1 MRTAVIKRRMRTCY
15 PFFLTLSYE
24 ILLLVRYDGDSTI
37 GHRLYTE
44 DVTVNFKQN
53 WKGKGG
59 RLTIPVTNI
68 YWETV
73 ATNLDEFLEISVR
86 TSAYLYLS
94 ALILLLL
101 YLT

>member
-1 MRTAVIKRRMRTCY
+1 M
-15 PFFLTLSYE
+15 SYE

-44 DVTVNFKQN
+44 DVTVNFKHN
-53 WKGKGG
+53 WMGKGG
-59 RLTIPVTNI
+59 RLTKPVTNI

-86 TSAYLYLS
+86 ASAYIYLML
-94 ALILLLL
+94 AYIF
-101 YLT
+101 TVFDIRC

>member
-1 MRTAVIKRRMRTCY
+1 M
-15 PFFLTLSYE
+15 SYE

-44 DVTVNFKQN
+44 DVTVDFKQN

-59 RLTIPVTNI
+59 RLTKPVTNI

-86 TSAYLYLS
+86 ASAYLY
-94 ALILLLL
+94 IFYVLL
-101 YLT
+101 YFYYCI

>member
-1 MRTAVIKRRMRTCY
+1 M
-15 PFFLTLSYE
+15 SYE

-53 WKGKGG
+53 WMGKGG
-59 RLTIPVTNI
+59 RLTKPVTNI

-86 TSAYLYLS
+86 ASAYIYLML
-94 ALILLLL
+94 AYIF
-101 YLT
+101 TVFDIRC

>member
-1 MRTAVIKRRMRTCY
+1 M
-15 PFFLTLSYE
+15 LYE

-59 RLTIPVTNI
+59 HLMKPVTNI

-86 TSAYLYLS
+86 ASAYIYLMCTY
-94 ALILLLL
+94 ILLQ